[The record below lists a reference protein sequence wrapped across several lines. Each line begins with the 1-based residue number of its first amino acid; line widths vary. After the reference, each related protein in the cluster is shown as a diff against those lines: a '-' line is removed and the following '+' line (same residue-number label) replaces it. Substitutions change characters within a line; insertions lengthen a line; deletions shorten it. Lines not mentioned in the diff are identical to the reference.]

1 MRLQSSD
8 PIFAC
13 HNTLPATK
21 MTMMIVMTRVTNM
34 MMMMMNLTTTVNERL
49 LCFLSFPPPT
59 VLNRLS
65 SKVVN
70 GRGEEARKQEGFNFS
85 PDLPFNAEPT
95 STRTQ
100 KKSFMLRFLVFTNS
114 ILGFWDDTKNIQNN
128 IFGEKIT
135 LSGDVLLYN
144 SAL

>member
-21 MTMMIVMTRVTNM
+21 MTKMIVMTK
-34 MMMMMNLTTTVNERL
+34 MMMMMNLTTTVTEML

-59 VLNRLS
+59 VFDKSAEPSLS

-70 GRGEEARKQEGFNFS
+70 GRGDEARQQEAFNFS
-85 PDLPFNAEPT
+85 PDLPPNAEPS
-95 STRTQ
+95 STRAQ
-100 KKSFMLRFLVFTNS
+100 KNKFHAQVFS
-114 ILGFWDDTKNIQNN
+114 IHK
-128 IFGEKIT
+128 
-135 LSGDVLLYN
+135 
-144 SAL
+144 